1 MFYLFKAILSLSGDD
16 YSDSRRLR
24 RYLCNPSRLDK
35 AQAEGY
41 KILGMKFLSYFLL
54 ILLLA
59 MAVVPA
65 AVKAD
70 G

>member
-1 MFYLFKAILSLSGDD
+1 MGTGSF
-16 YSDSRRLR
+16 
-24 RYLCNPSRLDK
+24 RLDK
-35 AQAEGY
+35 AQAGGY
-41 KILGMKFLSYFLL
+41 KILSMKFLSYFLL

-59 MAVVPA
+59 MVLVPA